1 MTSEQKVRARIT
13 RRFAFPAEDVFDA
26 WLSPASAREW
36 FAPGL
41 GEMTRIEIDARVGG
55 TFWLVQ
61 RRGEQEAQHTG
72 EYLEL
77 DRPRRLVF
85 TWRTPPL
92 EESSLVVIEIADTDD
107 GCELTLTHE
116 MDAQWAAFV
125 DRAAGA
131 WQKMADAIGSL
142 LRRQTQPGSSTG

>member
-1 MTSEQKVRARIT
+1 MTVTNPVRARVT
-13 RRFAFPAEDVFDA
+13 RRYRAPAEDVFDA
-26 WLSPASAREW
+26 WLNPEMARQW

-41 GEMTRIEIDARVGG
+41 GEMTRVEIDPQVGG

-61 RRGEQEAQHTG
+61 RRGAEEAQHTG
-72 EYLEL
+72 EYLEI

-92 EESSLVVIEIADTDD
+92 TESSKVIIEIAARAD

-116 MDAQWAAFV
+116 MDQKWAGFV
-125 DRAAGA
+125 DRATGA
-131 WQKMADAIGSL
+131 WQKMAEAIATLVEGE
-142 LRRQTQPGSSTG
+142 RAGTK

>member
-1 MTSEQKVRARIT
+1 MSMSEPVRARVT
-13 RRFAFPAEDVFDA
+13 RRFRAPAEDVFDA
-26 WLSPASAREW
+26 WLSPELARQW

-41 GEMTRIEIDARVGG
+41 GEMTRVEIDARVGG

-61 RRGEQEAQHTG
+61 RRGAEEAQHTG

-92 EESSLVVIEIADTDD
+92 TASSRVIIDIVPTRD
-107 GCELTLTHE
+107 GCELTLVHE
-116 MDAQWAAFV
+116 MDPEWANFA
-125 DRAAGA
+125 DRAAAA
-131 WQKMADAIGSL
+131 WRKMADAIATLVES
-142 LRRQTQPGSSTG
+142 

>member
-1 MTSEQKVRARIT
+1 MNATGPVRATVT
-13 RRFAFPAEDVFDA
+13 RRFRAPAEAVFDA
-26 WLSPASAREW
+26 WLNPELARQW

-41 GEMTRIEIDARVGG
+41 GEMTRVEIDARVGG

-61 RRGEQEAQHTG
+61 RRGDEEAQHTG
-72 EYLEL
+72 EYLEI

-92 EESSLVVIEIADTDD
+92 PDRSRVIIDIVPTGD
-107 GCELTLTHE
+107 GCELTLVHE
-116 MDAQWAAFV
+116 MDPQWADFV

-131 WQKMADAIGSL
+131 WQKMADAIATL
-142 LRRQTQPGSSTG
+142 VA